1 MPQTDPPPQ
10 ELIEELALAGLTF
23 AEVEAL
29 YGEDVAIEVSYT
41 EDLNAGLRFPSD
53 EVAGPYKLMT
63 TEELY
68 QMYPE
73 LAPQPAPHRTRG
85 PQKAPKKEAIHIRL
99 DADVVAFFRGLGPG
113 WQTKL
118 NHILRNV
125 VFPEDDGSDRE

>member
-1 MPQTDPPPQ
+1 MPETDLPPQ
-10 ELIEELALAGLTF
+10 ELIDELALAELTF

-29 YGEDVAIEVSYT
+29 HGEDIAIEVSYVR
-41 EDLNAGLRFPSD
+41 DLNAGLSFPSD
-53 EVAGPYKLMT
+53 EGDGPYKMMT

-85 PQKAPKKEAIHIRL
+85 SQKAPKKEAIHIRL
-99 DADVVAFFRGLGPG
+99 DADIVAFFRGLGPG

-125 VFPEDDGSDRE
+125 VFPEDDDAE